1 MACLFNIVTG
11 KQSQDDIVFHH
22 FSKIFTKQGVSL
34 MRTPII
40 AGNWKMNK
48 TVKEAKDFVN
58 NLPTLPDEKEVE
70 SVICA
75 PTIQL
80 DALISLVNDGKA
92 KGLKIG
98 AQNTYFEDNGAFTGE
113 TSPVA
118 LADLGVKYVVIGH
131 SERRELFHE
140 TDEDVNK
147 KAHAVF
153 NHGMTPII
161 CVGET
166 DEERENGKA
175 NEIVSNQV
183 EKALEGLSE
192 EQLKEVVIAYE
203 PIWAIGT
210 GKSATSDDAN
220 EMCAHVRK
228 TVAKVASQ
236 DVADATRIQ
245 YGGSV
250 KPNNVKE
257 YMAQSD
263 IDGALVGGASLKVE
277 DFVQLL
283 EGAK

>member
-1 MACLFNIVTG
+1 
-11 KQSQDDIVFHH
+11 
-22 FSKIFTKQGVSL
+22 
-34 MRTPII
+34 MRKPII

-48 TVKEAKDFVN
+48 TVQEAKDFVN
-58 NLPTLPDEKEVE
+58 ALPTLPDTKEVE

-75 PTIQL
+75 PAIQL
-80 DALISLVNDGKA
+80 DALVTLVNDGKA
-92 KGLKIG
+92 EGLQIG
-98 AQNTYFEDNGAFTGE
+98 AQNAYFEDNGAFTGE
-113 TSPVA
+113 TSPAA

-131 SERRELFHE
+131 SERREIFKE
-140 TDEDVNK
+140 TDEDINK

-166 DEERENGKA
+166 DEERESGKA
-175 NEIVSNQV
+175 NEVVGNQV
-183 EKALEGLSE
+183 KKAVEGLSE
-192 EQLKEVVIAYE
+192 EQLQQVVIAYE

-210 GKSATSDDAN
+210 GKSSTSEDAN
-220 EMCAHVRK
+220 EMCAFVRE
-228 TVAKVASQ
+228 TVAELSSQ
-236 DVADATRIQ
+236 TVADATRIQ

-250 KPNNVKE
+250 KPNNIKE

-263 IDGALVGGASLKVE
+263 IDGALVGGASLKVD

>member
-1 MACLFNIVTG
+1 
-11 KQSQDDIVFHH
+11 
-22 FSKIFTKQGVSL
+22 
-34 MRTPII
+34 MRKPII

-48 TVKEAKDFVN
+48 TVQEAKDFVKA
-58 NLPTLPDEKEVE
+58 LPQLPDTNEVE
-70 SVICA
+70 AVICA

-80 DALISLVNDGKA
+80 DALTTAVKSGEA
-92 KGLKIG
+92 EGLAIG
-98 AQNTYFEDNGAFTGE
+98 AENTYFEDNGAFTGE

-118 LADLGVKYVVIGH
+118 LADLGVKYVIIGH
-131 SERRELFHE
+131 SERRELFFE

-166 DEERENGKA
+166 LEQREGGKA
-175 NEIVSNQV
+175 EEVVGEQV
-183 EKALEGLSE
+183 KKALEGLSDD
-192 EQLKEVVIAYE
+192 QLKQVVIAYE

-210 GKSATSDDAN
+210 GKSSTAKDAN
-220 EMCAHVRK
+220 EMSAFVRK
-228 TVAKVASQ
+228 TVADLASQ
-236 DVADATRIQ
+236 EVADAVRIQ

-250 KPNNVKE
+250 KPNNIAE
-257 YMAQSD
+257 YMAESD

-277 DFVQLL
+277 DYVKLL

>member
-1 MACLFNIVTG
+1 
-11 KQSQDDIVFHH
+11 
-22 FSKIFTKQGVSL
+22 

-48 TVKEAKDFVN
+48 TVQEAKDFVN
-58 NLPTLPDEKEVE
+58 ALPTLPDSKEVE

-75 PTIQL
+75 PAIQL
-80 DALISLVNDGKA
+80 DALTTAVKEGKA
-92 KGLKIG
+92 QGLEIG

-140 TDEDVNK
+140 TDEEINK
-147 KAHAVF
+147 KAHAIF
-153 NHGMTPII
+153 KHGMTPII

-166 DEERENGKA
+166 DEERESGKA
-175 NEIVSNQV
+175 NDVVGEQV
-183 EKALEGLSE
+183 KKAVAGLSE
-192 EQLKEVVIAYE
+192 DQLKSVVIAYE

-210 GKSATSDDAN
+210 GKSST
-220 EMCAHVRK
+220 
-228 TVAKVASQ
+228 
-236 DVADATRIQ
+236 ADATRIQ

-250 KPNNVKE
+250 KPNNIKE
-257 YMAQSD
+257 YMAQTD